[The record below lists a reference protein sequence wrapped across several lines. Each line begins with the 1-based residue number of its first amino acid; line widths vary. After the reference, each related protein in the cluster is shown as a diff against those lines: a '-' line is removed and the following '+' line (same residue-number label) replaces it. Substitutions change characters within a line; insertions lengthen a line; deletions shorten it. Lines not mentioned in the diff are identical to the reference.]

1 MCRCYRIV
9 GGVGFGRI
17 TSAWWD
23 DCRAFGGVGDEVVYG
38 VLYCKKLRIGG
49 GV

>member
-1 MCRCYRIV
+1 MCRIWEDYKWCV
-9 GGVGFGRI
+9 
-17 TSAWWD
+17 D